1 MPPRR
6 LTTLIFVMCLAAPAT
21 AAAADG
27 GIFLYFQPQ
36 PPEAAKL
43 TFGIASVSV
52 VAVSGSEFAL
62 DLNLKSVGPADARRQ
77 RLLATG
83 RLPAGSYAGFRFRVR
98 QATLKDERGDITLT
112 VPDEPVRIDFPFAV
126 AGQQASLYWLS
137 LKYQD
142 SVSDGATFS
151 PVFSVVAPSR
161 PIVGYA
167 GFVTNAGSN
176 AITVFDKQLG
186 QAVAAIGTCAG
197 PAGMA
202 LDQRRR
208 RLYVA
213 CSRDDEIVSIDIAAG
228 EIVER
233 ARLSPGDRPQEV
245 ALTPDG
251 LTLLSVNNGSASVT
265 FFGAA
270 SLVRQERVAVGNG
283 PRSAV
288 IGPSGARAFV
298 FNTLSDTVSVV
309 DMASRSLVGTLSTD
323 SAPLRGQFGGRGDRL
338 YVIHERSPYMTV
350 LDPQQ
355 LTLVTRARLRSRAG
369 AIEVDRVRGLVC
381 IGSSQDT
388 AVEFY
393 DPNALMPLYSLRT
406 RAGVSH
412 MKIDVEGNSLYMVS
426 PDTRSL
432 IVGRLADRKI
442 GAEIDVGD
450 RPYWVAVMGEK

>member
-1 MPPRR
+1 VPSRS
-6 LTTLIFVMCLAAPAT
+6 LTTLVFVLFLAAPAP

-27 GIFLYFQPQ
+27 GIFLYFQPL
-36 PPEAAKL
+36 PPEATKL
-43 TFGIASVSV
+43 TFSIASISA
-52 VAVSGSEFAL
+52 VAAGGSEFPL
-62 DLNLKSVGPADARRQ
+62 DLNLKGVGPADTRRQ
-77 RLLATG
+77 RLLAAG
-83 RLPAGSYAGFRFRVR
+83 RLPAGSYAGFRFRVK
-98 QATLKDERGDITLT
+98 QATLKDERGDTALA

-126 AGQQASLYWLS
+126 AGQQATLYWLS
-137 LKYQD
+137 LKYQE
-142 SVSDGATFS
+142 SVTDGSVFS
-151 PVFSVVAPSR
+151 PVFSVITPSM
-161 PIVGYA
+161 PIVGHS
-167 GFVTNAGSN
+167 GFVANAGSN
-176 AITVFDKQLG
+176 AVTVFDKQLG
-186 QAVAAIGTCAG
+186 QAAAAIGTCAG
-197 PAGMA
+197 PSGMA

-251 LTLLSVNNGSASVT
+251 LTLLSVNTGSASVT

-288 IGPSGARAFV
+288 IDPSGARAFV
-298 FNTLSDTVSVV
+298 FNTLSDTVSVFEI
-309 DMASRSLVGTLSTD
+309 ASRSLVGTLSTD
-323 SAPLRGQFGGRGDRL
+323 PGPLRGQFGGRGDRL

-350 LDPQQ
+350 LDPRQ
-355 LTLVTRARLRSRAG
+355 LTVVTRARLRTRAG

-381 IGSSQDT
+381 IGSSQDN

-406 RAGVSH
+406 KSGVSH
-412 MKIDVEGNSLYMVS
+412 LKIDVEGNSLYMVS

-432 IVGRLADRKI
+432 IVGRLADRKVS
-442 GAEIDVGD
+442 AEIDVGD
-450 RPYWVAVMGEK
+450 RPSWVAVMGEK